1 MRGESEITHNA
12 TGDKGGSKY
21 QLKGVG
27 QREFDIDVPRTD
39 WDWMIYPQGLY
50 DQIMRVIKDYPNY
63 HKIYVTENGLGY
75 KDEFDEERKTVD
87 DDARIDYVKNIL
99 KSLLMRYVM
108 VPKRLFLMVTYG
120 CVLMV

>member
-1 MRGESEITHNA
+1 
-12 TGDKGGSKY
+12 
-21 QLKGVG
+21 
-27 QREFDIDVPRTD
+27 
-39 WDWMIYPQGLY
+39 
-50 DQIMRVIKDYPNY
+50 MRVIKDYPNY

-108 VPKRLFLMVTYG
+108 VLNVKVISYGHLWMCSHGLMVMKNVTVYSTLILTHKN
-120 CVLMV
+120 VIRKSAYWYKALAESKRN